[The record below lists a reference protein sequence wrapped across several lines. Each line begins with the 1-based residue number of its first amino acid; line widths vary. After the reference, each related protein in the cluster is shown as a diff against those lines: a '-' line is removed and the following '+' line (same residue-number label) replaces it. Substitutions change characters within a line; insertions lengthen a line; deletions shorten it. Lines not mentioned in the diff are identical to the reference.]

1 MRYSSSPANE
11 LDHRHMTTPSL
22 SSIQFCLV
30 PFFSLFLSFS
40 VISFLTFIS
49 PSKKI
54 LTYPFEETIRCK
66 ENGKIYLTN
75 VEINLFW
82 EKIDR
87 NTLTS
92 SRSIISYIRL
102 EEVHPS
108 KSVRGIKKWSLQID
122 SKMAE
127 RRASGGSRRGEERS
141 SFIQVQN
148 IRWA

>member
-108 KSVRGIKKWSLQID
+108 KSVRGIKEWSLQID
-122 SKMAE
+122 GKMAE

-141 SFIQVQN
+141 SFIQAQN